1 MSRIGKKPIPI
12 PSDVSVAIEQGIIKV
27 KGPKGENV
35 LKIHP
40 NVRVINADG
49 ALSISVK
56 SPEDK
61 SDRALWGL
69 YRALIANMVDGVMKP
84 FEKKLELVGVGYKAV
99 LQGKNLILEA
109 GFSHPVE
116 ITVPEDIVCAV
127 DKNIIILSGINKGA
141 VGEFA
146 AMIRSVR
153 KPEPYKGKGIRY
165 AGEVVRKKA
174 GKAAKAAGVK

>member
-1 MSRIGKKPIPI
+1 MSRIGRKPIPI
-12 PSDVSVAIEQGIIKV
+12 TSAVSVLIEDDIIKV

-49 ALSISVK
+49 ALNISVK

-61 SDRALWGL
+61 NDRALWGL
-69 YRALIANMVDGVMKP
+69 YRALITNMVEGVVKP
-84 FEKKLELVGVGYKAV
+84 FEKKLDLVGVGYKAA
-99 LQGKNLILEA
+99 LQENKLTLEA

-116 ITVPEDIVCAV
+116 IIVPEGIVCSV
-127 DKNIIILSGINKGA
+127 EKNTISISGVNKGA

-165 AGEVVRKKA
+165 TGEVVRKKA